1 MARSSKDTPAYL
13 GVDSS
18 IKGLKMALFG
28 EEGGLIASIS
38 DYKNTASRSV
48 SLYFSALMKAC
59 QMEVK
64 DLKGIIVIKGPGSF
78 TGLKV
83 GVSFVKGLALASGLK
98 VAGISTLKALVL
110 SATYL
115 MDNQA
120 RNIISLLPIIRNE
133 IVGAR
138 YSYENGK
145 WIEGAI
151 STNIQMLK
159 SKDFKVIGGNIK
171 EELKEYMENYIIFS
185 EGALPES
192 WGSEGV
198 RLLQE
203 GEFEDIVSLDP
214 WYGKEPEIRKPP
226 TF

>member
-13 GVDSS
+13 GVDTS
-18 IKGLKMALFG
+18 IKGLKIALYG

-38 DYKNTASRSV
+38 DYKNTASRSL
-48 SLYFSALMKAC
+48 SLYFSTLLKTC
-59 QMEVK
+59 QVEIK
-64 DLKGIIVIKGPGSF
+64 DLKGIVVIKGPGSF

-83 GVSFVKGLALASGLK
+83 GVSFVKGLAMASGLK
-98 VAGISTLKALVL
+98 VVGISTLKALAL
-110 SATYL
+110 SAAYL
-115 MDNQA
+115 TDNQVG
-120 RNIISLLPIIRNE
+120 NIISLLPIIRNE

-151 STNIQMLK
+151 STDMEMLE
-159 SKDFKVIGGNIK
+159 SEDFKVIGGNLK
-171 EELKEYMENYIIFS
+171 DELKEYMDNYALFP

-203 GEFEDIVSLDP
+203 GEFEDIVLLDP
-214 WYGKEPEIRKPP
+214 WYWKEPEIRKLP
-226 TF
+226 TL